1 MFITRLIGEKREW
14 RAYKARKAALPEP
27 YLTAINGVERYLMYA
42 GGADGPNWSALFTDL
57 VELFEISA
65 ASGTSIRDI
74 VGEDPVEFVDTFALN
89 YSQGQWR
96 KKEQNRLIA
105 EINRATSEAT

>member
-1 MFITRLIGEKREW
+1 MLISKLIGEKRQW
-14 RAYKARKAALPEP
+14 RQYKARKAALPEP
-27 YLTAINGVERYLMYA
+27 YLTAINAVERYLMY
-42 GGADGPNWSALFTDL
+42 GGGGDSPLWAALYEDL

-74 VGEDPVEFVDTFALN
+74 VGEDPVEFVDNFVLS
-89 YSQGQWR
+89 YPEGQWR

-105 EINRATSEAT
+105 AIDEASGDKP

>member
-1 MFITRLIGEKREW
+1 MFITKLIGEKREW

-42 GGADGPNWSALFTDL
+42 GGADSPNWSALFTDL
-57 VELFEISA
+57 VELFEMSA

-74 VGEDPVEFVDTFALN
+74 VGDDPVEFVDNFVLS
-89 YSQGQWR
+89 YPQGQWR

-105 EINRATSEAT
+105 AIDQASGDKP